1 MKTDVD
7 VPTERS
13 VANLDPA
20 FKCVWI
26 RIRIQD
32 FDDQKS
38 EKNTAETKKILLT
51 ARPL

>member
-13 VANLDPA
+13 VANLDPK
-20 FKCVWI
+20 FKCIWI
-26 RIRIQD
+26 RIRG